1 MWFDNNVPGEPDLGG
16 IYPIANDLFVTT
28 LGLMGGKR
36 GLEAFYRYH
45 FVSENHTEIFK

>member
-16 IYPIANDLFVTT
+16 VYPIANDLFATT
-28 LGLMGGKR
+28 LGLLGGKS

-45 FVSENHTEIFK
+45 FVTENDVKPFR